1 MSFFLHKK
9 MDQKRMSIFMGP
21 SKAIA
26 FDKNVFGAMR
36 IWVAK
41 AIWEFRNMNRVW
53 QFTARNLGGSF

>member
-1 MSFFLHKK
+1 
-9 MDQKRMSIFMGP
+9 MSIFMGP

-53 QFTARNLGGSF
+53 QSTARNLGGSF